1 MSVSKQVLQ
10 PVDGILE
17 RQRSKYLKGK
27 EVLVWQ
33 VRACLLAG
41 LRAHPGWVVA
51 TVSVVFYFR

>member
-1 MSVSKQVLQ
+1 MGVSKQVLQ

-27 EVLVWQ
+27 EVLVC
-33 VRACLLAG
+33 ASESLLACG